1 MKDKRDFM
9 DKTNSFLEEME
20 KAGISISNQDGETA
34 VICEDC
40 VVVISKSGDTLSKVE
55 VMAIHKIEKHLYER
69 ANHTVREMYRVF
81 RYENV
86 QIYNEKTPSQLT
98 KREKEAFKTVGKTVY
113 HF

>member
-1 MKDKRDFM
+1 MGY
-9 DKTNSFLEEME
+9 
-20 KAGISISNQDGETA
+20 GICKGVGSLRAPG
-34 VICEDC
+34 
-40 VVVISKSGDTLSKVE
+40 KVE

>member
-1 MKDKRDFM
+1 
-9 DKTNSFLEEME
+9 
-20 KAGISISNQDGETA
+20 
-34 VICEDC
+34 
-40 VVVISKSGDTLSKVE
+40 
-55 VMAIHKIEKHLYER
+55 MAIHKIEKHLYER

-98 KREKEAFKTVGKTVY
+98 KREKEACKTVGKTVY